1 MSLSSPPTAPRPLPP
16 LGTTAEGGKRNGLHS
31 GHSAEQQNHKRKE
44 LSSTRQSQLQVEEDT
59 SCVSAQVTGLVE
71 PTVKTFHGGDT
82 WKLPCSDLRSFCFP
96 ILRLSRVF
104 REPGQLQG
112 HGAGCIPKRC
122 TSSGSPPRPQPLGR
136 GRQRRQHCRARRA
149 FQSDP
154 FTTWK
159 APSPTPS
166 HVLEGPNALGRDW
179 DGCGRDGSTRKV
191 SPCPLLVPTERAA
204 PVATMNVL

>member
-1 MSLSSPPTAPRPLPP
+1 MSLHPTPPRPLPP
-16 LGTTAEGGKRNGLHS
+16 LGTTAEGGKRNGL
-31 GHSAEQQNHKRKE
+31 HSAEQQNHKRKE
-44 LSSTRQSQLQVEEDT
+44 LSSTRQSQLQGEEDT
-59 SCVSAQVTGLVE
+59 SCVSARVTGLVE

-204 PVATMNVL
+204 PVATTNVL